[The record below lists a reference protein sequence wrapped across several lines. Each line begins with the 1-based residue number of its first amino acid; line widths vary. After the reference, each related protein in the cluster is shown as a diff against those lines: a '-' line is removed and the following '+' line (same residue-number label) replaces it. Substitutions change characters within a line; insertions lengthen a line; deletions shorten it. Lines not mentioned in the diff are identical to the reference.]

1 MTNFYCFL
9 ILFCF
14 CELACLQALGMESGA
29 ISNAEISASSK
40 YNDYHAARLGRL
52 YKAADRGYAGGWRSL
67 VTNKYQWLQLDLMSY
82 YKKVTRVATQGEHNQ
97 LRWVTAYNLKYG
109 NDENHFK
116 YYKERGQ
123 NVRKV
128 KYVSSSENIS
138 GNSWQN
144 IIISVERS
152 HPAGQRRAIT
162 LKVEGCITVKVPYNR
177 SIHFSPN

>member
-1 MTNFYCFL
+1 
-9 ILFCF
+9 
-14 CELACLQALGMESGA
+14 MESGA

-40 YNDYHAARLGRL
+40 LNDYYGARFGRL

-67 VTNKYQWLQLDLMSY
+67 FTNKHQWLQVDLMSY

-144 IIISVERS
+144 IIISV
-152 HPAGQRRAIT
+152 
-162 LKVEGCITVKVPYNR
+162 
-177 SIHFSPN
+177 